1 MSTPVIEIA
10 CNRADAVCVAA
21 HLQACD
27 GSFVPSLSTRVEL
40 KAYAAK
46 IAQFAERTEAWSGIE
61 LAGLVAAYANDPERR
76 TAFITSVSV
85 LPAWHGQ
92 GLASRL
98 LLACI
103 ERVREL
109 GFESIELK
117 VDVRNTA
124 ATQLYRKHGFVVHAS
139 HDQTHT
145 MRLVH

>member
-1 MSTPVIEIA
+1 MSTSMIEIA
-10 CNRADAVCVAA
+10 YNRADAARVAA
-21 HLQACD
+21 HLRACD

-40 KAYAAK
+40 EAYAAK
-46 IAQFAERTEAWSGIE
+46 IAQFAERTEAWSGAQ

-92 GLASRL
+92 GLASKL
-98 LLACI
+98 LLTCI
-103 ERVREL
+103 ARVRGL
-109 GFESIELK
+109 GYEGIELE

-124 ATQLYRKHGFVVHAS
+124 ATQLYRKHGFVVQAS

-145 MRLVH
+145 LRLVN

>member
-1 MSTPVIEIA
+1 MTTPMIEFA
-10 CNRADAVCVAA
+10 NNRADAAHIAA
-21 HLQACD
+21 HLRACD

-40 KAYAAK
+40 EAYAAK
-46 IAQFAERTEAWSGIE
+46 IAQFAERTEAWSGMK

-103 ERVREL
+103 ERVRGL
-109 GFESIELK
+109 GFEGIELE

-124 ATQLYRKHGFVVHAS
+124 AKRLYSKHGFVIQAS